1 MQALVKADRYLL
13 AAAALIAILALGAAV
28 WIVAVKLGEKET
40 MAGQGL
46 MVMTS
51 GVGGPFALTDHHGRA
66 VTEAD
71 FAELPALVYFGY
83 GFCPDI
89 CPTTL
94 QTMAAAL
101 DTQTAR
107 AKGVKGL
114 FITVDPARD
123 TAAQLADYVPLFH
136 PDLVGLTGTEDA
148 VGRAARGFRV
158 YYKLRKDI
166 DPESYPVDHSS
177 YVYLM
182 DRGWR
187 LAAVFRHDATAENMA
202 AALARLS

>member
-1 MQALVKADRYLL
+1 MKAFARTDRYLI
-13 AAAALIAILALGAAV
+13 AAATLVAVLALGATG
-28 WIVAVKLGEKET
+28 WILALKLGENET
-40 MAGQGL
+40 MAGPGL
-46 MVMTS
+46 VVMTS
-51 GVGGPFALTDHHGRA
+51 GVGGPFALVDHRGRA

-71 FAELPALVYFGY
+71 FAASPALIYFGY
-83 GFCPDI
+83 SFCPDI

-101 DTQTAR
+101 DSDAAR
-107 AKGVKGL
+107 AKGATGL
-114 FITVDPARD
+114 FITVDPERD
-123 TAAQLADYVPLFH
+123 TVAQLADYVPLFH
-136 PDLVGLTGTEDA
+136 PDLVGLTGSEDTIE
-148 VGRAARGFRV
+148 RAARGFRV

-187 LAAVFRHDATAENMA
+187 LVGVFRHDATAEDMA
-202 AALARLS
+202 AAIKRLS

>member
-1 MQALVKADRYLL
+1 
-13 AAAALIAILALGAAV
+13 
-28 WIVAVKLGEKET
+28 
-40 MAGQGL
+40 
-46 MVMTS
+46 MTS
-51 GVGGPFALTDHHGRA
+51 GVGGPFALIDHHGRA

-71 FAELPALVYFGY
+71 FAGRPALVYFGY
-83 GFCPDI
+83 SFCPDI

-101 DTQTAR
+101 DAEAAR
-107 AKGVKGL
+107 AREVRGL
-114 FITVDPARD
+114 FITVDPERD
-123 TAAQLADYVPLFH
+123 TVAELADYVPLFH
-136 PDLVGLTGTEDA
+136 TDLIGLTGPEDA
-148 VGRAARGFRV
+148 IGEATRGFRA
-158 YYKLRKDI
+158 YYRLRKEI

-187 LAAVFRHDATAENMA
+187 LAAVFRPDATAEEMA

>member
-1 MQALVKADRYLL
+1 MGT
-13 AAAALIAILALGAAV
+13 AALILALALGATV
-28 WIVAVKLGEKET
+28 WILALKLGEQET
-40 MAGQGL
+40 MAGPGL
-46 MVMTS
+46 VVMTS
-51 GVGGPFALTDHHGRA
+51 GVGGPFALIDQHGRS

-71 FAELPALVYFGY
+71 FADSPALVYFGY

-101 DTQTAR
+101 DSAAAR
-107 AKGVKGL
+107 ARGVRGL

-123 TAAQLADYVPLFH
+123 TVAALADYVPLFH
-136 PDLVGLTGTEDA
+136 ADLVGLTGKVDA
-148 VGRAARGFRV
+148 IDDAARAFRV

-166 DPESYPVDHSS
+166 DPERYPVDHSS
-177 YVYLM
+177 FVYLM

-187 LAAVFRHDATAENMA
+187 LVGVFRHDATAEDMA
-202 AALARLS
+202 AAIERLS